1 MGMQQ
6 PTQRLLG
13 TILGLSTLWEKE
25 AATTVE
31 NPDTIVGSA
40 RKRGKAKEQF
50 LREKVKVVDF
60 MDTKT
65 TNKNDGIPKVLE
77 KAERMV
83 KVKVRASKGIA
94 GIVAKLATDQMNAGR
109 LRRYHLTLR
118 QLRLGE
124 FSNWH
129 ALRGSVRTHAVWRKV
144 KIQFGRKSGIS
155 KSNSGNLDV
164 LNQPNQDCHTTEY
177 QNTLVKRFSENQ

>member
-6 PTQRLLG
+6 PTQRIPG
-13 TILGLSTLWEKE
+13 MILGLLMLWEKE
-25 AATTVE
+25 AAKIVE
-31 NPDTIVGSA
+31 NPDITVGSA
-40 RKRGKAKEQF
+40 RKREKVKEQIP
-50 LREKVKVVDF
+50 REKVKVDF

-65 TNKNDGIPKVLE
+65 TNKKDGIPKVLE

-109 LRRYHLTLR
+109 SRRYHLTLR
-118 QLRLGE
+118 QLRLGG

-144 KIQFGRKSGIS
+144 KIQFGRKSGIL
-155 KSNSGNLDV
+155 KSNSGNWGV
-164 LNQPNQDCHTTEY
+164 PNRPNREY
-177 QNTLVKRFSENQ
+177 QVKRFSENQ